1 MLTIDI
7 TRLKLQLCWYETL
20 IVLVKG
26 IVKKSFSFF
35 NHCRK
40 CHLKKHSGDGGRA
53 GRAFVEANYDIDKL
67 KDRLVNTYEGMLE
80 RKEQ

>member
-1 MLTIDI
+1 
-7 TRLKLQLCWYETL
+7 
-20 IVLVKG
+20 
-26 IVKKSFSFF
+26 
-35 NHCRK
+35 
-40 CHLKKHSGDGGRA
+40 LKKHSGDGGRA